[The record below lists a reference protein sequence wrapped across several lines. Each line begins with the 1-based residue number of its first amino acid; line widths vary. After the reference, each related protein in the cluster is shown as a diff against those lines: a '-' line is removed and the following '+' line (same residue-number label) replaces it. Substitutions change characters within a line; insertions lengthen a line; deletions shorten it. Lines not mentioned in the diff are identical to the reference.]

1 MSASSSGA
9 SGSSAFL
16 VLAIGVVAVSTSSI
30 LVRYAQAETVTPL
43 AIAALR
49 LGFAAAL
56 LTPLAALGKREELAA
71 LSRRDLL
78 LGLAAGV
85 LLAVHFGTWISSLFY
100 TSIAS
105 SVALATTN
113 PLWIALASWLIFKE
127 KPGWGLLAGIA
138 AALAGTLF
146 IFAESGERSASAPA
160 PLLGN
165 SLALLSAVAISG
177 YLLIGRRLRA
187 HISLLSYVWIVYGAA
202 ALGLIAACLLS
213 GDRLVGLSGTTYVLI
228 LLMALGPQLLGHTA
242 FNWAL
247 QRLKPAVIALAIL
260 GEPVG
265 SAFLAWL
272 LFGETLAPLQMVGF
286 ALVLCGIYIG
296 ARPERG

>member
-1 MSASSSGA
+1 MSEASSRA
-9 SGSSAFL
+9 SRSSAFL
-16 VLAIGVVAVSTSSI
+16 VLAIGVLAVSTSSI
-30 LVRYAQAETVTPL
+30 LVRYAQAEAVTPL
-43 AIAALR
+43 AIAAFR
-49 LGFAAAL
+49 LAFAAAL
-56 LTPLAALGKREELAA
+56 LTPFAALGKREELAS

-78 LGLAAGV
+78 LGALAGL
-85 LLAVHFGTWISSLFY
+85 LLAVHFGTWISSLFF

-138 AALAGTLF
+138 AALAGTFL
-146 IFAESGERSASAPA
+146 IFADSGESSAGAPA

-165 SLALLSAVAISG
+165 SLALLSSVAISG

-187 HISLLSYVWIVYGAA
+187 HVSLLSYVWIVYGAA
-202 ALGLIAACLLS
+202 ALALLS
-213 GDRLVGLSGTTYVLI
+213 ACIVSGQPLIGLSATTYVLI

-260 GEPVG
+260 GEPIG
-265 SAFLAWL
+265 SALLAWL
-272 LFGETLAPLQMVGF
+272 LFGETLAPLQMAGF
-286 ALVLCGIYIG
+286 ALVLCGIYLG